1 MALLALGGAGITKAL
16 TFALLLL
23 VVSFL
28 GCRSTAAPTASHAGA
43 DTAGVASAPEWRPG
57 DRWLYRWT
65 AGSASGTRTVEVVE
79 KREVGGVAYYVLK
92 DTDADRL
99 NFWTTDLRWAFAVG
113 ARDSRVEARID
124 RPVPWFTWPLAVGRQ
139 WSHQGIYEDRSG
151 KRQANERFMIIS
163 NETVE
168 VPSGRFETVK
178 IVREGD
184 SADSDQYWYA
194 PDVRSY
200 VKWILKRGESRIE
213 EELVEYKPAERLIPR
228 PARTTSSPR

>member
-1 MALLALGGAGITKAL
+1 MLGLGGASISKEL
-16 TFALLLL
+16 TALLLVL
-23 VVSFL
+23 VTSLL
-28 GCRSTAAPTASHAGA
+28 GCRSAVAPTSSPVEAE
-43 DTAGVASAPEWRPG
+43 TPGVATAPEWRPG
-57 DRWLYRWT
+57 DRWLYRWV
-65 AGSASGTRTVEVVE
+65 AGNASGTRTVEVVE
-79 KREVGGVAYYVLK
+79 KREVGGVAYYVVK
-92 DTDADRL
+92 DTDAERL

-139 WSHQGIYEDRSG
+139 WSHEGVYEDRSG
-151 KRQANERFMIIS
+151 KRQANERFMIVG

-168 VPSGRFETVK
+168 LPSGRFETVK

-194 PDVRSY
+194 PQVRSY
-200 VKWILKRGESRIE
+200 VKWILKRGETRIE

-228 PARTTSSPR
+228 PARTTSSPK